1 MTIHYEMNQQL
12 DQIARTSAP
21 SPHEMTLNL
30 PNGTLQCMIAAADA
44 IGCAVD
50 RIRLSLADHTRWELP
65 RMRSMADQLCKQLR
79 YLVEP
84 LQVIEVDTDQ
94 PLVQARSQPPSRD
107 AQRISSYYELL
118 VAPQVITMLR
128 FSAPRGESRQAV
140 AMYLTREVLSR
151 LLQDM
156 ADAAV

>member
-1 MTIHYEMNQQL
+1 MTIHNELHQQL
-12 DQIARTSAP
+12 DQIASGTAP
-21 SPHEMTLNL
+21 SHDVVLKL
-30 PNGTLQCMIAAADA
+30 AHGTLQCTVTAADP

-50 RIRLSLADHTRWELP
+50 QVRLSLFDQSRWTLE
-65 RMRSMADQLCKQLR
+65 RMRGLADNLCKQLR

-107 AQRISSYYELL
+107 AERNSSYYELL
-118 VAPQVITMLR
+118 VSPQTITLMR
-128 FSAPRGESRQAV
+128 FTAPRGQQRERA
-140 AMYLTREVLSR
+140 AMHLTREILSR

-156 ADAAV
+156 ADATK